1 MRNLNN
7 FSSMAAVAAGLNI
20 APVLRLKRTKE
31 LLSQKTNAVKA
42 ELDKTLDSTKNFS
55 NYKDMLKTINPPCVP
70 FFGEHS
76 QSVLSLYTAD
86 PGSGFWL
93 SALTFIEDGN
103 KDMVMPGSAF
113 RGMTNSASSNSLAS
127 TSNGMT
133 PMTSANSSTTPIDPQ
148 NTPLSG
154 PQKPLINFFKRSLSA
169 EILRD
174 IQQYQSQPYNLAKCK
189 VVHDWMIKQLE
200 VCDKSY
206 DLNKL
211 YELSLQLEPRERE
224 EERITRMLHDSVSGS
239 PSSPSGD
246 ILVGA

>member
-1 MRNLNN
+1 
-7 FSSMAAVAAGLNI
+7 
-20 APVLRLKRTKE
+20 
-31 LLSQKTNAVKA
+31 
-42 ELDKTLDSTKNFS
+42 
-55 NYKDMLKTINPPCVP
+55 
-70 FFGEHS
+70 
-76 QSVLSLYTAD
+76 
-86 PGSGFWL
+86 
-93 SALTFIEDGN
+93 
-103 KDMVMPGSAF
+103 
-113 RGMTNSASSNSLAS
+113 
-127 TSNGMT
+127 
-133 PMTSANSSTTPIDPQ
+133 MTSANSSTTPIDSQ

-224 EERITRMLHDSVSGS
+224 EERITRMLHDSVSV
-239 PSSPSGD
+239 SPSGD
-246 ILVGA
+246 H

>member
-1 MRNLNN
+1 
-7 FSSMAAVAAGLNI
+7 MAAVAAGLNI

-42 ELDKTLDSTKNFS
+42 ELDKTLDSSKNFS

-70 FFGEHS
+70 FFGEPGHS
-76 QSVLSLYTAD
+76 ALHLDTLTK
-86 PGSGFWL
+86 GSGFWL

-133 PMTSANSSTTPIDPQ
+133 PMTSVSNSSTTPIDPQ

-224 EERITRMLHDSVSGS
+224 EERITRMLHDSVSV
-239 PSSPSGD
+239 SPSGD
-246 ILVGA
+246 H